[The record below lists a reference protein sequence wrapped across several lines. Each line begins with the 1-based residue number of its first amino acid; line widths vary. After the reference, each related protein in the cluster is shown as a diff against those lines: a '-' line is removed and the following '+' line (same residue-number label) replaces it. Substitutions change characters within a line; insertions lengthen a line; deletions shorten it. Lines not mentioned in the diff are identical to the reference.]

1 VKPILAV
8 ATTGVVA
15 VLLWKALLVVLL
27 PLLGIV
33 AGFLILAAKL
43 VFVAV
48 MVCVAIWVFRRSS
61 RREGT
66 VG

>member
-1 VKPILAV
+1 
-8 ATTGVVA
+8 VVP
-15 VLLWKALLVVLL
+15 VLLWTARLVVPL

-33 AGFLILAAKL
+33 AGFRILAAKF
-43 VFVAV
+43 VFVAI

-61 RREGT
+61 RRDGT